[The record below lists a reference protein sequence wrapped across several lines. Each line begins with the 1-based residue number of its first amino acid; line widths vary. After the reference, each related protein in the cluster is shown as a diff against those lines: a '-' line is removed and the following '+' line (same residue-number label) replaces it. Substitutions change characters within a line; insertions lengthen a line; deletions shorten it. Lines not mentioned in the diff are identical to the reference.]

1 MRRCRLLFLYIGL
14 WCAPALALAAAPAP
28 WRIDAALSTIEFTA
42 TQAGARFVGR
52 FRQWSGDIR
61 FDAADLVHSQAV
73 VNVSLASVDT
83 RSADRDAALV
93 TAAWFDPA
101 HWPKAV
107 FATRA
112 IRANA
117 HGFEADA
124 QLTIRGQTRPVRL
137 QFQVVKTSEG
147 ALRLTGTA
155 RLTRLAF
162 GLGSGEFET
171 TDWVGNDVEVRVVVV
186 AHVR

>member
-1 MRRCRLLFLYIGL
+1 MLVLVAGPSGAGKDSLLN
-14 WCAPALALAAAPAP
+14 
-28 WRIDAALSTIEFTA
+28 
-42 TQAGARFVGR
+42 GARDVF
-52 FRQWSGDIR
+52 QGDPRIHFAR
-61 FDAADLVHSQAV
+61 RVITRPPDPDGENHE
-73 VNVSLASVDT
+73 SVT
-83 RSADRDAALV
+83 G
-93 TAAWFDPA
+93 
-101 HWPKAV
+101 AV

-117 HGFEADA
+117 QGFEADA